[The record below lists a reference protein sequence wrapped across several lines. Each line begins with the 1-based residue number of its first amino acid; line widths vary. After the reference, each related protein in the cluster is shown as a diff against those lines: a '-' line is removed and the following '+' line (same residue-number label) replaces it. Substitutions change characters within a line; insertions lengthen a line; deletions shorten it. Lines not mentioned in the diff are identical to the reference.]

1 MMRRDVE
8 TTIECQLCARI
19 DDLEREKEAL
29 AEQLDK
35 AEGESARMRD
45 AVRRARVYAGT
56 NLPAGPGL
64 TVVSML
70 ENAMKEGAR

>member
-1 MMRRDVE
+1 MDDTYE
-8 TTIECQLCARI
+8 QLAARNA
-19 DDLEREKEAL
+19 DLEREKEAL
-29 AEQLDK
+29 AEQLDGYE
-35 AEGESARMRD
+35 AENARIRK

-56 NLPAGPGL
+56 NLPAAPGL

>member
-1 MMRRDVE
+1 MRKDIE
-8 TTIECQLCARI
+8 TSVECQLCARI
-19 DDLEREKEAL
+19 DELEVEKATL
-29 AEQLDK
+29 AEQLDGYE
-35 AEGESARMRD
+35 AENARIRK

-56 NLPAGPGL
+56 NLPAGTGL